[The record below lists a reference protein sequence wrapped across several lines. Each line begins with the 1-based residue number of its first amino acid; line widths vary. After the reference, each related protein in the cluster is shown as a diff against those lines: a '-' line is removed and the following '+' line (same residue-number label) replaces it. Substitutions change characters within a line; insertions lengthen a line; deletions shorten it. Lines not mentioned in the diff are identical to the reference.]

1 MAKAGAVQAKPAKSA
16 GKDKRKYLSQTDVP
30 ASTLDQAMRVPRA
43 ILDEHAG
50 QPTTALD
57 VAHVLRIQPTSGPF
71 RMLCGASIAYG
82 LTDGGYNADRIS
94 VTDLARR
101 IANGTEA
108 EMLAARREATLKPRV
123 IREFLQRYDGSK
135 MPREDV
141 AMNVLTS
148 MGVPPDAVKRSHELI
163 VEAAKA
169 VKFFKDINGT
179 LYVDLKNT
187 PISSDADEDE
197 VVAELE
203 HEEEGVSNGKPI
215 AAKPIFSAPNP
226 PTAGTDSMQP
236 DGRERKVF
244 VTHGKNRLLIPQIKE
259 LLEFGQLEPLVSVER
274 ESVAQPVPDKVMSDM
289 RACGAAVIHVDAD
302 EQLMTPDGQTKV
314 LLNSNVLI
322 EIGAVMA
329 LYGRRFI
336 LLVRDGITV
345 PSNMQNLYEVRYTG
359 DKLDGDAT
367 LRLLKAFSE
376 LKKLPLERV
385 G

>member
-322 EIGAVMA
+322 EIGAAMA